1 MKSIYIV
8 MAILASVTIVTI
20 VTMSAQQVY
29 APRDC
34 GQCAAFKKLTTE
46 FEKAVLDA
54 AAVNPPDPDKIQT
67 LLDDYDKNVRMI
79 FGLEPTT
86 EGDPPGDTEA
96 SEDDDEP
103 RTPGTP

>member
-1 MKSIYIV
+1 

-54 AAVNPPDPDKIQT
+54 AAVKP
-67 LLDDYDKNVRMI
+67 
-79 FGLEPTT
+79 
-86 EGDPPGDTEA
+86 A
-96 SEDDDEP
+96 
-103 RTPGTP
+103 

>member
-1 MKSIYIV
+1 MKPIYIV

-20 VTMSAQQVY
+20 VTTSTQQVY
-29 APRDC
+29 APRQC
-34 GQCAAFKKLTTE
+34 GGCSEFQKLTTE
-46 FEKAVLDA
+46 FEKDVLDA
-54 AAVNPPDPDKIQT
+54 AAVNPPEPEKIQM

>member
-20 VTMSAQQVY
+20 VTTSVQQVY
-29 APRDC
+29 APRGC
-34 GQCAAFKKLTTE
+34 NGCSEFKKLTSE
-46 FEKAVLDA
+46 FEKDVIDA
-54 AAVNPPDPDKIQT
+54 ASVNPPEPERIQT
-67 LLDDYDKNVRMI
+67 LLGDYDKNVRMI

-86 EGDPPGDTEA
+86 EADPPGETEP

>member
-1 MKSIYIV
+1 MKPIYIV

-20 VTMSAQQVY
+20 VTMNVQQVY
-29 APRDC
+29 APRGCDGC
-34 GQCAAFKKLTTE
+34 SEFKKLTTE
-46 FEKAVLDA
+46 FEKAVLDVGA
-54 AAVNPPDPDKIQT
+54 QNPPDPDKIQT